1 MMTGRFLPTLRVLL
15 EAGVEFIVVGGVS
28 AVLNGAPVNTFD
40 LDIVRSRDPVNIARF
55 PGALNALDAIYRIQ
69 PHRRLQPSIS
79 HLESDDHQ
87 NLMTRYGGMDL
98 LGMIGL
104 GLSYSDLLP
113 HCAEKDLGDGLHVRV
128 LDLETLIAIKEE
140 LGGEKDLAVL
150 PILRRTLEERKKLG
164 YTPQQ

>member
-40 LDIVRSRDPVNIARF
+40 LDIVHSRDPVNIARLLA
-55 PGALNALDAIYRIQ
+55 ALNTLDAIYRIQ
-69 PHRRLQPSIS
+69 PHRRLQPSAS
-79 HLESDDHQ
+79 HLESTGHQ
-87 NLMTRYGGMDL
+87 NLMTRYGGLDL
-98 LGMIGL
+98 LGMIGR
-104 GLSYSDLLP
+104 GLSYSDLLL
-113 HCAEKDLGDGLHVRV
+113 HCAEKDLGDGLRVRV
-128 LDLETLIAIKEE
+128 LDLETLIAIKQE